1 MLKRHSQIF
10 EGMFTASDLLV
21 VSCAWTLS
29 YWIRFVSGYIPVD
42 KGIPPFVDYARMLIF
57 VWLVWAFVFRR
68 FNLYRP
74 MRGVGRWH
82 EVWLLIRANAFSV
95 LLLLAAT
102 YLFREKSVP
111 FSRLVFVIFWALA
124 TISTIVSRMLIRS
137 FLRAMRRRGY
147 NMRYAL
153 IVGSGKLA
161 ERLSARMSVHPEYG
175 IELVGCLA
183 GDPAQVSGRGHT
195 SPGKGGG
202 RDGTALRALN
212 LSPDEAMRGE
222 ADSHLRILGTYADLP
237 GFLESGQID
246 QVIIA
251 MPLCDHDK
259 LEAVIHSIGD
269 SMVDVRIVPDVHQFI
284 QLGSQV
290 EEFDGLPVV
299 SLASTPLSG
308 INRVTKRILDLIL
321 GVVILIFA
329 LPLMGLIALLIRAF
343 SRGPILF
350 TQERVGLD
358 GETFKIYKFRTMY
371 VDAERRGA
379 QFAVRND
386 PRVTPIGRVLRRL
399 SLDELPQLFNV
410 IRGQMS
416 LVGPRPERPVFINE
430 FRRHVPKYMLRHKVQ
445 AGMTGWAQ
453 VNGWRGNTSIERRI
467 EHDLYYI
474 EHWSVLLDLKILFLT
489 LTRGIRDRNAY

>member
-42 KGIPPFVDYARMLIF
+42 KGIPPFTDYARMLIF

-82 EVWLLIRANAFSV
+82 EIWLLVRANAFSV

-111 FSRLVFVIFWALA
+111 FSRLVFVIFWGLA
-124 TISTIVSRMLIRS
+124 TISTIVSRSLIRA

-161 ERLSARMSVHPEYG
+161 ERLSARMSIHPEFG

-183 GDPAQVSGRGHT
+183 GDPSQLSGRMHAGA
-195 SPGKGGG
+195 SGKKAGLSGKTAG
-202 RDGTALRALN
+202 RDGTALRALS
-212 LSPDEAMRGE
+212 LSPEEAMRGE

-308 INRVTKRILDLIL
+308 INRVTH
-321 GVVILIFA
+321 A
-329 LPLMGLIALLIRAF
+329 P
-343 SRGPILF
+343 SR
-350 TQERVGLD
+350 
-358 GETFKIYKFRTMY
+358 
-371 VDAERRGA
+371 
-379 QFAVRND
+379 N
-386 PRVTPIGRVLRRL
+386 
-399 SLDELPQLFNV
+399 
-410 IRGQMS
+410 
-416 LVGPRPERPVFINE
+416 
-430 FRRHVPKYMLRHKVQ
+430 
-445 AGMTGWAQ
+445 
-453 VNGWRGNTSIERRI
+453 
-467 EHDLYYI
+467 
-474 EHWSVLLDLKILFLT
+474 
-489 LTRGIRDRNAY
+489 